1 MEIKRYNIQYL
12 NSFSEELEEIL
23 NYISYI
29 LKNEKA
35 ANNLLNN
42 IIVAINKRSENPKS
56 FEKYKSKKILKY
68 EWYRIYIGNFTIFYT
83 VKEYKMIVAHIF
95 YSARDI
101 DKLI

>member
-1 MEIKRYNIQYL
+1 MGIKRYNIQYL
-12 NSFSEELEEIL
+12 NSFSEELEDIL
-23 NYISYI
+23 SYIRYI

-56 FEKYKSKKILKY
+56 FEKYKSKKNLKY

-83 VKEYKMIVAHIF
+83 VKECRMIVAHIL
-95 YSARDI
+95 YSARNI